1 MDINIYN
8 DLFNDFKLLNDQY
21 NIVVNDLKNDPID
34 NDNPY
39 NLPLENMIKNT
50 ISIIKYNSMVL
61 ELINKLESID
71 KSYTKKYK
79 EQFNGDLL
87 QKPKL
92 PQIFIL
98 FRKLINNL
106 NKENY
111 EECNRLKNKIL
122 TKY

>member
-21 NIVVNDLKNDPID
+21 NIVVNDLKNDSID

-50 ISIIKYNSMVL
+50 ISIIKYNSMVM

-71 KSYTKKYK
+71 QSYTKKYK
-79 EQFNGDLL
+79 EQFNGNLVS
-87 QKPKL
+87 KPKL

-98 FRKLINNL
+98 FRKLIDNL
-106 NKENY
+106 DKENY
-111 EECNRLKNKIL
+111 EECNRLKNKIIN
-122 TKY
+122 KY

>member
-21 NIVVNDLKNDPID
+21 NIVVNDLKNDSID

>member
-1 MDINIYN
+1 MNINIYN

-21 NIVVNDLKNDPID
+21 NIVVNDLKNDPTD
-34 NDNPY
+34 NNNPY

-79 EQFNGDLL
+79 EQFNGDIL